1 MISAKFENMFTTVAG
16 STVKRSVARR
26 KGKKQPLREANIST
40 DEELS
45 PVKKHNT
52 RHKNN
57 TELLYEAQ

>member
-1 MISAKFENMFTTVAG
+1 MFSAVAG
-16 STVKRSVARR
+16 STVKRSVVKR
-26 KGKKQPLREANIST
+26 KGKKQPLREANISS

-57 TELLYEAQ
+57 TILCEEQ